1 MEQKINS
8 FVKEGVNFKLVNK
21 NKIMEVKMERDLF
34 GSILF
39 LPLQQKIGTDETLRF
54 PLRPVP
60 LVWPH

>member
-39 LPLQQKIGTDETLRF
+39 LPLQQKIGMDETLRF

-60 LVWPH
+60 QVWPH